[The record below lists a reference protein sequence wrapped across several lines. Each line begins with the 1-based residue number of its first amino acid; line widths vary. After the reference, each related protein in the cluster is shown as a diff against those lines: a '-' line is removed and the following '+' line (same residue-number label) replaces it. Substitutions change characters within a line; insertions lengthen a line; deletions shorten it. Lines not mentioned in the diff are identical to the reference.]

1 MASVHDDL
9 RPVTVVTGASLGIGR
24 ELALLAA
31 RRGEVL
37 LVARGHVGLSRLA
50 DEISAQGGRAGIIA
64 LDLAQPG
71 ATDHLLSVL
80 AARGLHCHQLVNNAG
95 FGFVGPAATLDRGG
109 QLACIDVN
117 VRSLTDLTLALL
129 PAMIRR
135 ADGGVLNV
143 GSVAGFMA
151 GPYSAVYYAT
161 KAYVHAFTEAIRA
174 ETAGSGV
181 RVTLLC
187 PGPVN
192 TGFLARA
199 TGGARQFEASLFHV
213 PAAPVAKA
221 AWDGFM
227 RGQDRVVPGWP
238 NRIVQLAAWLL
249 PRRALSA
256 LVLQRQ
262 RGRTTL

>member
-1 MASVHDDL
+1 MASVPDDL

-31 RRGEVL
+31 RKGDVL
-37 LVARGHVGLSRLA
+37 LVARGQEGLSRLA
-50 DEISAQGGRAGIIA
+50 DEIKAGGGRASILA
-64 LDLAQPG
+64 LDLVQPG
-71 ATDHLLSVL
+71 ASDQLISAL

-95 FGFVGPAATLDRGG
+95 FGFVGPAATLDRGW

-117 VRSLTDLTLALL
+117 VRALTELTLAVL
-129 PAMIRR
+129 PGMISRGE
-135 ADGGVLNV
+135 GGVLNV

-151 GPYSAVYYAT
+151 GPHSAVYYAT
-161 KAYVHAFTEAIRA
+161 KAYVHSFTEAIRT

-199 TGGARQFEASLFHV
+199 TGGARQSEASLFHV
-213 PAAPVAKA
+213 PAAAVAKA
-221 AWDGFM
+221 GWDGFIG
-227 RGQDRVVPGWP
+227 GQDRVVPGWP

-249 PRRALSA
+249 PRPALSA
-256 LVLQRQ
+256 LVLRRQ
-262 RGRTTL
+262 RSRTTQ